1 MRRAQFLRA
10 VGVVLL
16 VLASCRH
23 AGRPVGIEEPPPA
36 KSPASAPPPPNVS
49 KAPLDVDVPVP
60 DPNRWLFVEQ
70 FAGIAN
76 GSATGSFDP
85 TRNKLSIQTRDVT
98 KFAIDTS
105 RIRIDWKRLVILSIN
120 GRNSEL
126 RRRDFDLY
134 HFALTDQGEW
144 IVVEPN

>member
-1 MRRAQFLRA
+1 MQRVQFLSA
-10 VGVVLL
+10 VGVTLF

-23 AGRPVGIEEPPPA
+23 SGRPVGVEEPPPV
-36 KSPASAPPPPNVS
+36 KPSAPVSQPPTEALMPVE
-49 KAPLDVDVPVP
+49 VRVPVV

-70 FAGIAN
+70 FAGAAN

-85 TRNKLSIQTRDVT
+85 ARNKLSIQTKDVT
-98 KFAIDTS
+98 KFAVDTS
-105 RIRIDWKRLVILSIN
+105 RIRIDWTRLVILSIN

-134 HFALTDQGEW
+134 HFALTDQREW
-144 IVVEPN
+144 VVVEP